1 MLLAIHQPPHLL
13 TTSRTLGFQLGR
25 PMRIDTGDVTVG
37 KPKSYMEC
45 FADIQKE
52 VLGGDST
59 ITQTHAQLKDNVL
72 NHRVHLCE
80 IMAPCGY
87 FL

>member
-1 MLLAIHQPPHLL
+1 MQPAIHQHPRLL

-25 PMRIDTGDVTVG
+25 PMRIDTGDVTVE
-37 KPKSYMEC
+37 KPESYMEC
-45 FADIQKE
+45 FADTQKE
-52 VLGGDST
+52 LHGRDPT
-59 ITQTHAQLKDNVL
+59 IPRTHAQLKNHVL
-72 NHRVHLCE
+72 NHRVQLCE